1 MAPCNPS
8 VSGWA
13 WIGELKK
20 SHKDRVKIT
29 FVGRAQLDGH
39 NWCAGHQDI
48 VRALHTRDEILTKAE
63 ILNQEKAVLAHPGD
77 LADRVQALAGVVDDV
92 DPAWTLDFSRIGSQI
107 VQTLRPKHPSA
118 QQTNPI
124 TVNFTVVGSRDDPDL
139 SALTRALDYG
149 SFTPVRLPGEL
160 VTEFRVTGSPLVE
173 LDELERAI
181 EAFEL
186 HPWCTPPRNSRSQSG
201 CWKGPAVPSPPIR
214 ASCRRCRGG
223 HGASP
228 STTSCMAC

>member
-77 LADRVQALAGVVDDV
+77 LADRVQALAGVGGDV
-92 DPAWTLDFSRIGSQI
+92 GPPGSRGVAPFGFHI
-107 VQTLRPKHPSA
+107 VQ
-118 QQTNPI
+118 
-124 TVNFTVVGSRDDPDL
+124 
-139 SALTRALDYG
+139 
-149 SFTPVRLPGEL
+149 
-160 VTEFRVTGSPLVE
+160 
-173 LDELERAI
+173 ERGA
-181 EAFEL
+181 
-186 HPWCTPPRNSRSQSG
+186 HR
-201 CWKGPAVPSPPIR
+201 PSPQL
-214 ASCRRCRGG
+214 
-223 HGASP
+223 
-228 STTSCMAC
+228 